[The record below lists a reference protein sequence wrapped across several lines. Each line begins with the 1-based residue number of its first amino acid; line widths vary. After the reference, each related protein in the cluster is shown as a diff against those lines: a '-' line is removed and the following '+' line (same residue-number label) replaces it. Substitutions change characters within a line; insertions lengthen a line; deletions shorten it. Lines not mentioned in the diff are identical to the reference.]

1 MPDLIPEKLKAWAGL
16 VVSVL
21 IVVLGAASEW
31 GDVGPEFVRWVGR
44 GAMLLVVVS
53 NVLGLSVPKVKS

>member
-44 GAMLLVVVS
+44 SAMLLVVVS
-53 NVLGLSVPKVKS
+53 NVLGLSVPKVRP